1 VPFNEKVILV
11 IYGINL
17 DKRPQSLLFLDLH
30 AFAVQY
36 IFAVNPLKIAF
47 LKKEARG

>member
-1 VPFNEKVILV
+1 VILATCGV
-11 IYGINL
+11 KL
-17 DKRPQSLLFLDLH
+17 DKRPQSLVFLNSY

-36 IFAVNPLKIAF
+36 ISAVNPPKIVV